1 MKKFVLVSLL
11 AAAAFTLPAPA
22 SAEDPAAGAAT
33 GAAVGAGVGFAVGS
47 PIGAA
52 VGAGVGGT
60 VGAGSAEE
68 RNRQRYE
75 ENRPMVRER
84 ECVRDSYGNESCT
97 EVRR

>member
-1 MKKFVLVSLL
+1 MKKLMMMALL
-11 AAAAFTLPAPA
+11 SAAVFTLPAPA

-33 GAAVGAGVGFAVGS
+33 GAAVGAGVGFAVGG

-60 VGAGSAEE
+60 VGAGAAEE
-68 RNRQRYE
+68 HRRE
-75 ENRPMVRER
+75 EWREDRPVVRER

-97 EVRR
+97 EVRH